1 MYKFVSPFSA
11 RFKIFT
17 RPLSSVS
24 EMQWILRFDGACK
37 GNPGEGG
44 CGAVLYRVNGNLEE
58 RVLNAVS
65 PLPGIVTNNIAEYS
79 GLILGLKSAAKLK
92 IQKLLIEGDSQLIIN
107 QLKGVY
113 QVKNANLQALYRKTQ
128 KLLKKIPNYEL
139 NHIPR
144 ESNKMADELSNIA
157 MKETKS
163 KVKWIINLKKEAKQ
177 INSTSN
183 INPTPTHL
191 TKQIPL
197 EKISPIL
204 KVEDGPT
211 AILSSSSKHLTSE
224 LTGST
229 TSVKK
234 KSSEKKGKKSKTLI
248 TSIMSPS
255 SEHHTVDTVNSNLSL
270 TAKAVPEQRTPLIK
284 KKSLEKK
291 DKKSRAA
298 ILSLPSEQPAVE
310 AVTANVSATSEAAPK
325 QAILKE
331 TETILVG
338 KNSSERKEKKSK
350 ILTPKETSQEN
361 EANEKQKLPKK
372 TRKPILNPKKSI
384 KTKKQLD
391 KN

>member
-1 MYKFVSPFSA
+1 MLMYKFVSPFST

-58 RVLNAVS
+58 SVLNAVS

-113 QVKNANLQALYRKTQ
+113 QVKNANLQVLYRKTQ

-157 MKETKS
+157 LKETKS

-177 INSTSN
+177 IKSTSN
-183 INPTPTHL
+183 INPTRTQL

-197 EKISPIL
+197 ETTSPIL
-204 KVEDGPT
+204 KVEDGPIT
-211 AILSSSSKHLTSE
+211 ILSSSSKHLTSE
-224 LTGST
+224 LTKST

-234 KSSEKKGKKSKTLI
+234 KSSEKKGKKSKTIL
-248 TSIMSPS
+248 SPS
-255 SEHHTVDTVNSNLSL
+255 SEPHTVDSVNSNLSP
-270 TAKAVPEQRTPLIK
+270 TAKAAPEQPTPLIK

-291 DKKSRAA
+291 GKKSRAA
-298 ILSLPSEQPAVE
+298 ILSLSSEQPAVKV
-310 AVTANVSATSEAAPK
+310 VTANVSATSEAAPK

-331 TETILVG
+331 TEKMLIG

-350 ILTPKETSQEN
+350 ISTPKKTSQEN

-372 TRKPILNPKKSI
+372 PRKPVLNPKKSI

-391 KN
+391 EN